1 MSKSKYVITV
11 NRQFGSMGR
20 PIAKLLAEKLQIGYY
35 DRDLIDEAA
44 KELGLPASVVD
55 KAEEKAD
62 SRVFIPFRNMAY
74 PLGRGEEQMQE
85 KIFEAQEKLIR
96 FLSENETCVIVGRC
110 SDYVLADRPDS
121 IHIYISAPFKDR
133 LKNSIED
140 LKIPEKEARRM
151 IKEVDEARDNYQMRY
166 AGYHAYDPMYKDLMI
181 NSSLYGVEGTADF
194 LADAVR
200 RKFGE

>member
-85 KIFEAQEKLIR
+85 KINAAFEGWEIQILAVSVMEYVVLVSMEQKEEEELSKLLREKMTS
-96 FLSENETCVIVGRC
+96 F
-110 SDYVLADRPDS
+110 
-121 IHIYISAPFKDR
+121 
-133 LKNSIED
+133 
-140 LKIPEKEARRM
+140 
-151 IKEVDEARDNYQMRY
+151 
-166 AGYHAYDPMYKDLMI
+166 
-181 NSSLYGVEGTADF
+181 
-194 LADAVR
+194 
-200 RKFGE
+200 